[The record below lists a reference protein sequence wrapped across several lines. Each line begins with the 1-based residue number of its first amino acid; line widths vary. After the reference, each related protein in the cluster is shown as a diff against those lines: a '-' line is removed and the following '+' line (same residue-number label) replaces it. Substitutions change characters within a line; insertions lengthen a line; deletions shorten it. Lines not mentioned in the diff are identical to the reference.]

1 MKKIFIILA
10 VLSVSIA
17 FHSCSNDDDVMTT
30 RTVQEENTGADIDPA
45 YASLLD
51 ELDSLN
57 ARMVFNEDKVYTNY
71 ETRRSLKNLFKKILH
86 IVKGDIAGAIAG
98 SKISPGT
105 GTVVGAVVGSLEAA
119 LTYDDNEHVVVSEQQ
134 AANTTKFNVNGR
146 AMPTI
151 TGAWSGSLQP
161 TRLDSMGYYHN
172 AVIVGE
178 NKVGFPNENFTNTY
192 KMVEDI
198 TVAATEKLNYTSS
211 QLSIRDM
218 ELINRDMMMLQNVF
232 EATLAADF
240 DETVYNEKMAETFP
254 EYTKYFS
261 VVNRFLT
268 GLTALE
274 TVTEQNAYI
283 KSFAARIRNS
293 ALTVEDKQVLGA
305 ALSVGVGSY
314 ALWNV
319 GNSQQRP

>member
-57 ARMVFNEDKVYTNY
+57 ARMVFNDDKVYTNN
-71 ETRRSLKNLFKKILH
+71 ETRTLLGKWIRKLFH
-86 IVKGDIAGAIAG
+86 IAKAD
-98 SKISPGT
+98 
-105 GTVVGAVVGSLEAA
+105 VVGALFGTKVNPGVGTAIGAVTGSVIAA
-119 LTYDDNEHVVVSEQQ
+119 FTYDDSKYVFVAEPQT
-134 AANTTKFNVNGR
+134 ANRTKFNVNER
-146 AMPTI
+146 AMPTV
-151 TGAWSGSLQP
+151 TGAWSGYLQP

-172 AVIVGE
+172 AVIVE
-178 NKVGFPNENFTNTY
+178 MNKVGFPNENFTNTY
-192 KMVEDI
+192 KMVEDV
-198 TVAATEKLNYTSS
+198 TVAATEKLNYASP
-211 QLSIRDM
+211 QLSIREM
-218 ELINRDMMMLQNVF
+218 ELINRNMMMLQNVF

-283 KSFAARIRNS
+283 KSFAARIQNS